1 MNVIDFKIYDKYKM
15 ELILE
20 LKNRIVELN
29 SIIENLDV
37 LNKELYEENKKL
49 KDLLKFSICKYPPY
63 MIVDIIKKEN
73 KININ
78 SSKITKIAEENKLF
92 DSEFLALK
100 IPRKRNSNEKF
111 ASAVIFSI
119 LGVVKIFDIIEN
131 SSSKEYDFDSKND
144 LDISISQLEKGDIV
158 KYSIKELR
166 DMENE

>member
-1 MNVIDFKIYDKYKM
+1 MNVIDFKIYDKYKT

-73 KININ
+73 KIN

-92 DSEFLALK
+92 DSEFLALR

-111 ASAVIFSI
+111 ASTVIFSI

-131 SSSKEYDFDSKND
+131 SYSKEYDFDSKSD